1 MRRPAFRMGGGL
13 GKGPRIAPGAGAPA
27 GPTLRGHNLTL
38 SQSGSVVAPFVTGA
52 AAGDTAFLFCSD
64 AWAATAPAGW
74 STLANDTG
82 AFINGAIF
90 TKVLSAGDISAGNV
104 TVSFAGGYGE
114 AVAQA
119 CFIGAVTVRDSIFAR
134 NDAGNETFKLN
145 DATDD
150 ILQANTGSRLG
161 HRTISRTASNV
172 KRGFF
177 NGVRTAN
184 LATASTGISGAGACW
199 NRDGGSIYDDRYA
212 AVYYGSGLSDAEVA
226 NVHLRLN
233 TFLTAIGAN

>member
-1 MRRPAFRMGGGL
+1 MRRPIFRMGGGL

-119 CFIGAVTVRDSIFAR
+119 CFIGAVTVRDSNSQRSTGAL
-134 NDAGNETFKLN
+134 APSWAAT
-145 DATDD
+145 DATPQIGDVA
-150 ILQANTGSRLG
+150 LWCM
-161 HRTISRTASNV
+161 
-172 KRGFF
+172 
-177 NGVRTAN
+177 
-184 LATASTGISGAGACW
+184 GI
-199 NRDGGSIYDDRYA
+199 RDGGATRAVDRGT
-212 AVYYGSGLSDAEVA
+212 VIETNS
-226 NVHLRLN
+226 
-233 TFLTAIGAN
+233 IGAGKVGAALLAVETLIVAGVQNVVFTEAGAAHYLASVVVH